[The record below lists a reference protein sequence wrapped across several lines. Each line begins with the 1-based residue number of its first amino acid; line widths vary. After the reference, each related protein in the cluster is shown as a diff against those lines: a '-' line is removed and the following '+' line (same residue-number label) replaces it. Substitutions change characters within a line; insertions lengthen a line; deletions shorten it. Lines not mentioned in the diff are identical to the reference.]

1 MNNLIGTIALLSL
14 SIPGYLVNLLIL
26 GKKRNGE
33 VVALSWL
40 TGSVIFTLTLFV
52 FNYFMNIKLNLL
64 SSGLVFLGLIF
75 VALPFAYKKISID
88 KSIFKPSFFWILIPV
103 FITSLFFP
111 VVDWDAVTLF
121 DFRGRILLDN
131 GLIKDTLMM
140 VPYTGYPMYTSLLHF
155 WTYLTGL
162 WTAMPIYPL
171 FSLSLAMGVYLAAKR
186 LFSQTVSICVAL
198 ASLFAP
204 KIFESSFIAY
214 TNLPYTVFLVL
225 GAIYIYLWVRE
236 RNWRDLII
244 GVILSVASFWVRSF
258 PFAIVNFAL
267 ILLAF
272 PFFRKYSKVLAG
284 LSAVALIGCY
294 FIPTIYP
301 VADYIKWAVYGYY
314 TPYWIIFMALFIYN
328 FVTNNKDWFWALL
341 YVGYGLM
348 LIIGTYHFYNINP
361 GYYLGIPDAIR
372 RMTMFVNPIVIF
384 YAATSLARKK

>member
-1 MNNLIGTIALLSL
+1 MNNFVGTIALLSL
-14 SIPGYLVNLLIL
+14 SIPGYFVNLIIL
-26 GKKRNGE
+26 EKRKNRE
-33 VVALSWL
+33 TLAISWL
-40 TGSVIFTLTLFV
+40 TGSVIFTLTLFIL
-52 FNYFMNIKLNLL
+52 NYFLNIKLNLL
-64 SSGLVFLGLIF
+64 SSGLSLLGLSLVTF
-75 VALPFAYKKISID
+75 PFAYKKICLS
-88 KSIFKPSFFWILIPV
+88 KSMFRPTLFWLLVLV

-111 VVDWDAVTLF
+111 VVDWDAITLF

-131 GLIKDTLMM
+131 GFIKDTLLM
-140 VPYTGYPMYTSLLHF
+140 VPYVRYPMYTSLLHF

-171 FSLSLAMGVYLAAKR
+171 FMISYFTGVHLVAKR
-186 LFSQTVSICVAL
+186 IFSQTVSVCIAL
-198 ASLFAP
+198 ACIFAP

-214 TNLPYTVFLVL
+214 TNMPYTVFLVL
-225 GAIYIYLWVRE
+225 GAIYIYLWVQK

-244 GVILSVASFWVRSF
+244 GVILSATSFWVRSF

-314 TPYWIIFMALFIYN
+314 TPYWIIFIVLFIYN
-328 FVTNNKDWFWALL
+328 FVTNSKDWFCPLL
-341 YVGYGLM
+341 YIGYGLV
-348 LIIGTYHFYNINP
+348 LIAGTYHFYKIQP
-361 GYYLGIPDAIR
+361 DYYLGIPDAIR